1 VKRPPV
7 RRLVAML
14 TVAVLALG
22 IVVVRLAVLQF
33 GEAGALAAVGAQQRL
48 RTYELTANRGA
59 ILDRA
64 GTPLAITVE
73 ARDVYADPR
82 FVVDPAA
89 TAAAIAPILQV
100 RRAALRGQLGT
111 TGSFVYLARQID
123 VAVADRIADLALP
136 GIGFLDSARRY
147 YPAGTVAAQVLGFVG
162 TDGVGLSG
170 LEAQHEDFL
179 AGTPGEETVEV
190 SAQGQ
195 AIAGGARAGNEPVP
209 GDDLILTI
217 DREIQ
222 FQAQRYLREAVE
234 SNGAKGGTVVVMDPM
249 TGDIYAMASY
259 PSFDPN
265 DFLAFPVE
273 ARMNRALTDAWEP
286 GSVNKIVTAATALET
301 GAVTPTQRFR
311 VPATRVIEG
320 YTIHDSHPHPVET
333 MTIGDIIAAS
343 SNVGSSMLA
352 DRVGNEALAEAF
364 GAFGFGRPTGL
375 GFPGEASGIM
385 PPASDWEAI
394 TRATVSFGSGVAV
407 TPVQMASVYA
417 TVANGGEWVEPR
429 LVAGTVDADG
439 TVTDAPASPTR
450 RVIRPDTADL
460 LTRMLAY
467 VVEDGTG
474 YNARIEGYQVAGK
487 TGTAKKLDEH
497 GEYTNRYV
505 ASFIGFLPARN
516 PRVVVATILDEPDT
530 VYGGVA
536 AAPLFQDIARFAI
549 QRLAI
554 PPAPPVDLPPHVQ
567 ALP

>member
-1 VKRPPV
+1 
-7 RRLVAML
+7 M
-14 TVAVLALG
+14 
-22 IVVVRLAVLQF
+22 
-33 GEAGALAAVGAQQRL
+33 
-48 RTYELTANRGA
+48 
-59 ILDRA
+59 
-64 GTPLAITVE
+64 E

-234 SNGAKGGTVVVMDPM
+234 SNGAKGGTVVVMDPL

-301 GAVTPTQRFR
+301 GAVAPTQRFR

-352 DRVGNEALAEAF
+352 DRVGNEALAKAF
-364 GAFGFGRPTGL
+364 GEFGFGRPTGL

-429 LVAGTVDADG
+429 LVAGTVGADG
-439 TVTDAPASPTR
+439 TVTDAPASPMR

-474 YNARIEGYQVAGK
+474 YNAQIEGYQVAGK